1 MTESTG
7 IHNSFE
13 AYRLT
18 NLPPYAKLFVAIF
31 TTLMLCVCFWA
42 MWIYY
47 EREGK
52 VDEDRIPAYSRQG
65 DTGAV
70 DLRQVPMQTQEELSE
85 IAGDSLAVHAPVWD
99 TQLAGR
105 ENKIDSADI
114 MRMAR
119 QAIAEAKEQE
129 GDNSQE
135 RESPLSENLGLA
147 HVHVNGQTLL
157 LFAMGLVFL
166 FSSATPGTK
175 KIVYWA
181 GGIAVLMHAIGLSGK
196 GFAGI
201 FEALVAVS
209 GVVLLALFAF
219 MAMRIY
225 MDLGRKPSTR

>member
-1 MTESTG
+1 MSENTKSMDP
-7 IHNSFE
+7 FE
-13 AYRLT
+13 AYRLA
-18 NLPPYAKLFVAIF
+18 NLPSYAKLFVAIF

-47 EREGK
+47 ERDGR
-52 VDEDRIPAYSRQG
+52 VDEDRIPAYSRQS
-65 DTGAV
+65 DTGDV

-85 IAGDSLAVHAPVWD
+85 IAGDSLAVHSPVWD

-119 QAIAEAKEQE
+119 QAIAEAREQD
-129 GDNSQE
+129 GDNGEEHESLLSQ
-135 RESPLSENLGLA
+135 NLGLA

-166 FSSATPGTK
+166 FSSASPRIK

-181 GGIAVLMHAIGLSGK
+181 GGIAVLLHAIGLSGK

-219 MAMRIY
+219 MALRIY
-225 MDLGRKPSTR
+225 MDLGRKPSAR